1 MSETTT
7 ARAPSSAKRSASA
20 RPIPRPAPVTTTC
33 LPSSSMARSL
43 LFGPVRSREVRLA
56 QRPVGE
62 PKPEDFELAEVE
74 LGEPGDGRLLVRN
87 AFMSVDPYMRGR
99 MNDAKSYVPPYELG
113 KVMYGGAVGE
123 VVAGG
128 EPGSLVVHQ
137 LGWREAAL
145 VDADRVQP
153 GAVPDGVSPSALL
166 GALGMPGLTAWVGVT
181 EIAPIAEGETVFVSA
196 AAGAVGSVA
205 GQIAKARGCRVI
217 GSAGAPEKVAYLRD
231 VLGFDA
237 AFSHRDDVRAAL
249 AEAAPDGVDV
259 YFDNVGGP
267 QLEAAIGALNRGGR
281 IALCGAVSQYNA
293 TEPAPGPRN
302 LGAAGRQARAHAR
315 LHRLRPR
322 RVASRRSAR
331 RSAGCWPTAGS
342 CSPSR
347 SSRAGS
353 RPRRGRSSRCS
364 GASTSARSSCGCS
377 PGRRSPGPSRAARRA
392 PSARCAPR
400 TPPRSTRARP
410 RAARSG
416 RAGTR
421 AHAQSVAVSTV
432 QPAASGTRADR
443 LAEDRVEVA
452 HPVAPRLAPGLAGDR
467 GRLERAGD
475 RQDLGHVGE
484 PLAQQPL
491 ERLRGRELARGG
503 HAVGEAAAAVAVA
516 GHRGEQPGAAAEV
529 DVDHLPR
536 QAGGVGDGGHRHG
549 VRALLADELEGGVE
563 DALAGV
569 GHARSL
575 TRVKHGASLHV

>member
-1 MSETTT
+1 M
-7 ARAPSSAKRSASA
+7 
-20 RPIPRPAPVTTTC
+20 
-33 LPSSSMARSL
+33 
-43 LFGPVRSREVRLA
+43 
-56 QRPVGE
+56 GE

-99 MNDAKSYVPPYELG
+99 MNDAKSYVPPYQLG

-153 GAVPDGVSPSALL
+153 AAVPDGVSPSALL

-205 GQIAKARGCRVI
+205 GQVAKARGCRVI
-217 GSAGAPEKVAYLRD
+217 GSAGAPEKVAYVRD

-302 LGAAGRQARAHAR
+302 LGLLVGK
-315 LHRLRPR
+315 
-322 RVASRRSAR
+322 
-331 RSAGCWPTAGS
+331 
-342 CSPSR
+342 
-347 SSRAGS
+347 
-353 RPRRGRSSRCS
+353 RGRMRGFIVSDHTASQ
-364 GASTSARSSCGCS
+364 GAFL
-377 PGRRSPGPSRAARRA
+377 
-392 PSARCAPR
+392 
-400 TPPRSTRARP
+400 
-410 RAARSG
+410 
-416 RAGTR
+416 
-421 AHAQSVAVSTV
+421 
-432 QPAASGTRADR
+432 D
-443 LAEDRVEVA
+443 EV
-452 HPVAPRLAPGLAGDR
+452 
-467 GRLERAGD
+467 
-475 RQDLGHVGE
+475 
-484 PLAQQPL
+484 
-491 ERLRGRELARGG
+491 GG
-503 HAVGEAAAAVAVA
+503 
-516 GHRGEQPGAAAEV
+516 
-529 DVDHLPR
+529 
-536 QAGGVGDGGHRHG
+536 
-549 VRALLADELEGGVE
+549 LLADGRLVLAESIVEGGIEAAPRAFVE
-563 DALAGV
+563 MLRGEHV
-569 GHARSL
+569 GKVVVRL
-575 TRVKHGASLHV
+575 

>member
-1 MSETTT
+1 
-7 ARAPSSAKRSASA
+7 
-20 RPIPRPAPVTTTC
+20 
-33 LPSSSMARSL
+33 
-43 LFGPVRSREVRLA
+43 
-56 QRPVGE
+56 
-62 PKPEDFELAEVE
+62 
-74 LGEPGDGRLLVRN
+74 
-87 AFMSVDPYMRGR
+87 MSVDPYMRGR

-217 GSAGAPEKVAYLRD
+217 GSAGAPEKVAYVRD

-322 RVASRRSAR
+322 GVAGRV
-331 RSAGCWPTAGS
+331 
-342 CSPSR
+342 
-347 SSRAGS
+347 
-353 RPRRGRSSRCS
+353 PRRGRR
-364 GASTSARSSCGCS
+364 AA
-377 PGRRSPGPSRAARRA
+377 GRRPARARRVDRRGRDRGRAARVRRDAPGRA
-392 PSARCAPR
+392 SRQGR
-400 TPPRSTRARP
+400 
-410 RAARSG
+410 RAAVGLG
-416 RAGTR
+416 RRTSTAAG
-421 AHAQSVAVSTV
+421 
-432 QPAASGTRADR
+432 
-443 LAEDRVEVA
+443 
-452 HPVAPRLAPGLAGDR
+452 
-467 GRLERAGD
+467 
-475 RQDLGHVGE
+475 
-484 PLAQQPL
+484 
-491 ERLRGRELARGG
+491 
-503 HAVGEAAAAVAVA
+503 
-516 GHRGEQPGAAAEV
+516 
-529 DVDHLPR
+529 
-536 QAGGVGDGGHRHG
+536 
-549 VRALLADELEGGVE
+549 
-563 DALAGV
+563 
-569 GHARSL
+569 
-575 TRVKHGASLHV
+575 

>member
-1 MSETTT
+1 M
-7 ARAPSSAKRSASA
+7 
-20 RPIPRPAPVTTTC
+20 
-33 LPSSSMARSL
+33 
-43 LFGPVRSREVRLA
+43 RSREVRLA

-74 LGEPGDGRLLVRN
+74 LGEPEDGRLLVRN

-217 GSAGAPEKVAYLRD
+217 GSAGAPEKVAYVRD

-302 LGAAGRQARAHAR
+302 LGLLVGK
-315 LHRLRPR
+315 
-322 RVASRRSAR
+322 
-331 RSAGCWPTAGS
+331 
-342 CSPSR
+342 
-347 SSRAGS
+347 
-353 RPRRGRSSRCS
+353 RGRMR
-364 GASTSARSSCGCS
+364 GFI
-377 PGRRSPGPSRAARRA
+377 
-392 PSARCAPR
+392 
-400 TPPRSTRARP
+400 
-410 RAARSG
+410 
-416 RAGTR
+416 
-421 AHAQSVAVSTV
+421 VSDH
-432 QPAASGTRADR
+432 AASQDAFLD
-443 LAEDRVEVA
+443 EV
-452 HPVAPRLAPGLAGDR
+452 
-467 GRLERAGD
+467 
-475 RQDLGHVGE
+475 
-484 PLAQQPL
+484 
-491 ERLRGRELARGG
+491 GG
-503 HAVGEAAAAVAVA
+503 
-516 GHRGEQPGAAAEV
+516 
-529 DVDHLPR
+529 
-536 QAGGVGDGGHRHG
+536 
-549 VRALLADELEGGVE
+549 LLADGRLVLAESIVEGGIEAAPRAFVE
-563 DALAGV
+563 MLRGEHLGKV
-569 GHARSL
+569 VVRL
-575 TRVKHGASLHV
+575 